1 MYNIKLLI
9 DKMKQIAN
17 LKTNIDLAKELNV
30 SYNTLNTWIKREK
43 LPQEVILSFAS
54 QYNASLDFLLS
65 ESNISEKDENS
76 LFPPLSKQNK
86 PESITQNNTQK
97 FIYYGEYEPLNIK
110 IGDVL
115 ELNSTLLHSNGHY
128 LLKYDDIYFIAQ
140 VTLNPLTNNAIVIT
154 PDKTPNNIDIISF
167 KAHKIGIILDTK

>member
-1 MYNIKLLI
+1 MYNVKLLI

-54 QYNASLDFLLS
+54 QYSTSLDFLLL
-65 ESNISEKDENS
+65 ESNIFEKDEDD
-76 LFPPLSKQNK
+76 LFSALSKQNR

-110 IGDVL
+110 TGDVL

-140 VTLNPLTNNAIVIT
+140 VMLNPLTNNATVIT
-154 PDKTPNNIDIISF
+154 SNKTTNNIDIINF
-167 KAHKIGIILDTK
+167 KTHKIGIILDTI